1 MIINGANFGSDGSE
15 VKVFLSNSSGRPYQ
29 LSVLNFSSTSIKV
42 GLSGGLAGDY
52 KVKVNRPDIG
62 DFVPAIDGNDS
73 FSYKVTVTAVSP
85 ASGSINGGSLITITG
100 TNFDTTAQQTLVFIG
115 QTINW
120 ICSIETITS
129 TSIACRVPAISEDYS
144 PGVAQDVVVTTR
156 LVVQSKCEGT
166 CKFTYLD
173 SASSP
178 AISTLS
184 VASGVVTINGT
195 SLTAGSSCSIVLV
208 NSVAGTTTVLAA
220 TTCAPTSATWTIP
233 TTVAS
238 ANYQLKIRSEIGESN
253 AKALTV
259 SWSAGSADRW
269 SGSTVGTILKFTGGS
284 GYPVDFSDPAFS
296 VATVDKLGVATPA
309 KVISCCTSNA
319 LTILA
324 PGGSNKASYAVWF
337 YGPVKS
343 WKVGDFVPYDNYTA
357 TISIN
362 SSTTVPAGSNTIT
375 LTKTNAVSNTITG
388 IQLVST
394 KDPTS
399 IITVSTWTTVNPTT
413 FTFTETLPAG
423 SYSLRITGAIYYFS
437 CTDILKV
444 SAPAPGSLTS
454 STDSYSYNGGYYK
467 ITGDGLSPVSQIT
480 VNGFVGKISQYTN
493 TEVTYRLPAFVTT
506 ETQSEYNLSTV
517 QQLDLSTAT
526 FFSDPLASDAS
537 APTNVSA
544 AFDGSIKTIY
554 GSLNAACWIGI
565 DVGQGLAVS
574 VNRFR
579 FFPYLSWT
587 NTANKILDAT
597 F

>member
-1 MIINGANFGSDGSE
+1 MLEFNA
-15 VKVFLSNSSGRPYQ
+15 
-29 LSVLNFSSTSIKV
+29 TSILV

-52 KVKVNRPDIG
+52 NVKINIPVIG
-62 DFVPAIDGNDS
+62 DSIPFSAGDDS
-73 FSYKVTVTAVSP
+73 FSYKVTVTSVSP
-85 ASGSINGGSLITITG
+85 ASGSISGGSLITITG

-178 AISTLS
+178 AISTLTA
-184 VASGVVTINGT
+184 ASGVVTINGT

-208 NSVAGTTTVLAA
+208 NGISGTTTVLAA

-233 TTVAS
+233 TTVVS

-259 SWSAGSADRW
+259 SWGAGSADRW

-284 GYPVDFSDPAFS
+284 GYPVNLSDPAFS
-296 VATVDKLGVATPA
+296 VATVDKLGVVTRA

-324 PGGSNKASYAVWF
+324 PGGSNNVSYAVWF

-343 WKVGDFVPYDNYTA
+343 WKVGDFTPYNNYTA

-399 IITVSTWTTVNPTT
+399 IITVSTWTTVDPTT

-437 CTDILKV
+437 CTDNLKV
-444 SAPAPGSLTS
+444 SAPGSLTS

-467 ITGDGLSPVSQIT
+467 ITGAGLSPVSQIT
-480 VNGFVGKISQYTN
+480 VSGFVGKISQYTN
-493 TEVTYRLPAFVTT
+493 TEVTYRLPALVTT
-506 ETQSEYNLSTV
+506 ETQKAYNLSTV

-526 FFSDPLASDAS
+526 FFSDPLASDVS

-587 NTANKILDAT
+587 NTVNKILDAT

>member
-1 MIINGANFGSDGSE
+1 M
-15 VKVFLSNSSGRPYQ
+15 
-29 LSVLNFSSTSIKV
+29 SVLEFNATSILV

-52 KVKVNRPDIG
+52 NVKINIPVIG
-62 DFVPAIDGNDS
+62 DSIPFSAGDDS
-73 FSYKVTVTAVSP
+73 FSYKVTVTSVSP
-85 ASGSINGGSLITITG
+85 ASGSISGGSLITITG

-178 AISTLS
+178 AISTLTA
-184 VASGVVTINGT
+184 ASGVVTINGT

-208 NSVAGTTTVLAA
+208 NGISGTTTVLAA

-233 TTVAS
+233 TTVVS

-253 AKALTV
+253 AKALTIN
-259 SWSAGSADRW
+259 WAAGSADRW

-284 GYPVDFSDPAFS
+284 GYPVNLSDPAFS
-296 VATVDKLGVATPA
+296 VATVDKLGVVTRA

-324 PGGSNKASYAVWF
+324 PGGSNNVSYAVWF

-343 WKVGDFVPYDNYTA
+343 WKVGDFTPYNNYTA

-399 IITVSTWTTVNPTT
+399 IITVSTWTTVDPTT

-437 CTDILKV
+437 CTDNLKV
-444 SAPAPGSLTS
+444 SAPGSLTS

-467 ITGDGLSPVSQIT
+467 ITGAGLSPVSQIT
-480 VNGFVGKISQYTN
+480 VSGFVGKISQYTN
-493 TEVTYRLPAFVTT
+493 TEVTYRLPALVTT
-506 ETQSEYNLSTV
+506 ETQKAYNLSTV

-526 FFSDPLASDAS
+526 FFSDPLASDVS

-587 NTANKILDAT
+587 NTVNKILDAT

>member
-1 MIINGANFGSDGSE
+1 MLEFNA
-15 VKVFLSNSSGRPYQ
+15 
-29 LSVLNFSSTSIKV
+29 TSILV

-52 KVKVNRPDIG
+52 NVKINIPVIG
-62 DFVPAIDGNDS
+62 DSIPFSAGDDS
-73 FSYKVTVTAVSP
+73 FSYKVTVTSVSP
-85 ASGSINGGSLITITG
+85 ASGSISGGSLITITG

-178 AISTLS
+178 AISTLTA
-184 VASGVVTINGT
+184 ASGVVTINGT

-208 NSVAGTTTVLAA
+208 NGISGTTTVLAA

-253 AKALTV
+253 AKALTIN
-259 SWSAGSADRW
+259 WAAGSADRW

-284 GYPVDFSDPAFS
+284 GYPVNLSDPAFS
-296 VATVDKLGVATPA
+296 VATVDKLGVVTRA

-324 PGGSNKASYAVWF
+324 PGGSNNVSYAVWF

-343 WKVGDFVPYDNYTA
+343 WKVGDFTPYNNYTA

-399 IITVSTWTTVNPTT
+399 IITVSTWTTVDPTT

-437 CTDILKV
+437 CTDNLKV
-444 SAPAPGSLTS
+444 SAPGSLTS

-467 ITGDGLSPVSQIT
+467 ITGAGLSPVSQIT
-480 VNGFVGKISQYTN
+480 VSGFVGKISQYTN
-493 TEVTYRLPAFVTT
+493 TEVTYRLPALVTT
-506 ETQSEYNLSTV
+506 ETQKAYNLSTV

-526 FFSDPLASDAS
+526 FFSDPLASDVS

-587 NTANKILDAT
+587 NTVNKILDAT

>member
-1 MIINGANFGSDGSE
+1 M
-15 VKVFLSNSSGRPYQ
+15 
-29 LSVLNFSSTSIKV
+29 SVLEFNATSILV

-52 KVKVNRPDIG
+52 NVKINIPVIG
-62 DFVPAIDGNDS
+62 DSIPFSAGDDS
-73 FSYKVTVTAVSP
+73 FSYKVTVTSVSP
-85 ASGSINGGSLITITG
+85 ASGSISGGSLITITG

-178 AISTLS
+178 AISTLTA
-184 VASGVVTINGT
+184 ASGVVTINGT

-208 NSVAGTTTVLAA
+208 NGISGTTTVLAA

-259 SWSAGSADRW
+259 SWGAGSADRW

-284 GYPVDFSDPAFS
+284 GYPVNLSDPAFS
-296 VATVDKLGVATPA
+296 VATVDKLGVVTRA

-324 PGGSNKASYAVWF
+324 PGGSNNVSYAVWF

-343 WKVGDFVPYDNYTA
+343 WKVGDFTPYNNYTA

-399 IITVSTWTTVNPTT
+399 IITVSTWTTVDPTT

-444 SAPAPGSLTS
+444 SAPGSLTS

-467 ITGDGLSPVSQIT
+467 ITGAGLSPVSQIT
-480 VNGFVGKISQYTN
+480 VSGFVGKISQYTN
-493 TEVTYRLPAFVTT
+493 TEVTYRLPALVTT
-506 ETQSEYNLSTV
+506 ETQKAYNLSTV

-526 FFSDPLASDAS
+526 FFSDPLASDVS

-587 NTANKILDAT
+587 NTVNKILDAT

>member
-1 MIINGANFGSDGSE
+1 MLEFNA
-15 VKVFLSNSSGRPYQ
+15 
-29 LSVLNFSSTSIKV
+29 TSILV

-52 KVKVNRPDIG
+52 NVKINIPVIG
-62 DFVPAIDGNDS
+62 DSIPFSAGDDS
-73 FSYKVTVTAVSP
+73 FSYKVTVTSVSP
-85 ASGSINGGSLITITG
+85 ASGSISGGSLITITG

-178 AISTLS
+178 AISTLTA
-184 VASGVVTINGT
+184 ASGVVTINGT

-208 NSVAGTTTVLAA
+208 NGISGTTTVLAA

-233 TTVAS
+233 TTVVS

-259 SWSAGSADRW
+259 SWGAGSADRW

-284 GYPVDFSDPAFS
+284 GYPVDLSDPAFS
-296 VATVDKLGVATPA
+296 VATVDKLGVATRA

-324 PGGSNKASYAVWF
+324 PGGSNNVSYAVWF

-343 WKVGDFVPYDNYTA
+343 WKVGDFTPYNNYTA

-399 IITVSTWTTVNPTT
+399 IITVSTWTTVDPTT

-444 SAPAPGSLTS
+444 SAPGSLTS

-467 ITGDGLSPVSQIT
+467 ITGAGLSPVSQIT
-480 VNGFVGKISQYTN
+480 VSGFVGKISQYTN
-493 TEVTYRLPAFVTT
+493 TEVTYRLPALVTT
-506 ETQSEYNLSTV
+506 ETQKAYNLSTV

-526 FFSDPLASDAS
+526 FFSDPLASDVS

-587 NTANKILDAT
+587 NTVNKILDAT